1 MKKVL
6 SLQRM
11 PFYVTPS
18 RSPNNPPP
26 FPNYLPFELCIDDQ
40 RDCLVQ
46 IGSPKL
52 SYLLTK
58 GYEKGSLVGNALDDS
73 TLGKKYCDDFLDFVS
88 ASISPATDLLEIGAG
103 RGYLTRRLI
112 DKNYKVTAIEPGIA
126 NEPYWQRYS
135 VPIVRE
141 LFPTPAAPGPYGAI
155 VAYGVL
161 EHIKEILAFL
171 KIIRRHLISQG
182 VVVFAVP
189 NCGRD
194 IVAGDP
200 GMLLHEHYQYFTEHS
215 LRRTLEM
222 ADFQVV
228 SVRPATYGG
237 ALYVRAHPANG
248 VSTSPA
254 AAFPEYYSYGLK
266 VERFRRQIEI
276 RVSNLAGEGKSLGI
290 YCPGRCLPVLPV
302 DASVRFFD
310 DAEELRGLYFP
321 PFGSVV
327 ENRSDFLAA
336 PTDELWIMSRT
347 FGQQLADALRPLMLK
362 TTVLTSV
369 DLLSG

>member
-1 MKKVL
+1 MQKVL

-18 RSPNNPPP
+18 RSPNNPAP
-26 FPNYLPFELCIDDQ
+26 FPNCLPFALCIDDQ
-40 RDCLVQ
+40 RGGLVQ
-46 IGSPKL
+46 IGSPEL
-52 SYLLTK
+52 SCLLTK

-73 TLGKKYCDDFLDFVS
+73 ALGKKYCDDFLEFLT
-88 ASISPATDLLEIGAG
+88 ASVSPAADLLEIGAG
-103 RGYLTRRLI
+103 RGYLARRLI
-112 DKNYKVTAIEPGIA
+112 DKNYKVTAIEPGVA
-126 NEPYWQRYS
+126 NEPYWRRYS
-135 VPIVRE
+135 VRIVRE

-161 EHIKEILAFL
+161 EHVKEILAFL
-171 KIIRRHLISQG
+171 KIIRRHLIFQG

-189 NCGRD
+189 NCGPD
-194 IVAGDP
+194 IMAGDP

-222 ADFQVV
+222 ADFQVD
-228 SVRPATYGG
+228 SIRPATYGG
-237 ALYVRAHPANG
+237 ALYVRAHPADG
-248 VSTSPA
+248 VSRSPVA
-254 AAFPEYYSYGLK
+254 SFPEFHTYGVK
-266 VERFRRQIEI
+266 VERFKRQIE
-276 RVSNLAGEGKSLGI
+276 VALSNLAGEGKSLGI

-321 PFGSVV
+321 PFDSAV

-347 FGQQLADALRPLMLK
+347 FGQQLADELRHLVPN